1 MNLRSLQENVAEAT
15 QALDNVAQF
24 IEDRTGDNS
33 VQEKVRP
40 IHYGDILHRIEFSGG
55 TVSVAQIV
63 VYKGQNAD
71 ESIPETPDG
80 GFVNLITGQIEAPNG
95 WQLAPPTDFE
105 KV

>member
-15 QALDNVAQF
+15 QALDNVAKF

-40 IHYGDILHRIEFSGG
+40 IHYGDILRRIELSGG

-63 VYKGQNAD
+63 VYKGQNLD
-71 ESIPETPDG
+71 ENTPDAPVG
-80 GFVNLITGQIEAPNG
+80 GIVNLVSGQIEAPDG
-95 WQLAPPTDFE
+95 
-105 KV
+105 